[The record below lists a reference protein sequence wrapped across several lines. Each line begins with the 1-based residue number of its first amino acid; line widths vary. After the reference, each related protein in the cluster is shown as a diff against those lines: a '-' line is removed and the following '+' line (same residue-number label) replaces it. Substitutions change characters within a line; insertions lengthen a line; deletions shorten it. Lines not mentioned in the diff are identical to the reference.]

1 MSHPNDSDHPV
12 ATARAD
18 GPADRNGPPALR
30 DRVRSLRIGEKR
42 KAGGG
47 APLWLLPWGLC
58 LILAGVAA
66 AFGYR
71 AYTAPAAP
79 PADSEAPRP
88 GASETAGGSSAIAS
102 TGEVALKDV
111 GYIIPAHQIQVSP
124 LVGGR
129 LIYLDE
135 NLVEGH
141 RFKAGDLLARLEDT
155 QYHTDY
161 DNAERAFTAAE
172 KRYQITLTSRPEEV
186 EQAEADLADA
196 RATCD
201 QAAKKFRRTSVLMKT
216 NSATQEDYD
225 ADLAASISSDKRV
238 KRMEKALELLKKAQR
253 PEAQQAAKAD
263 MEAAAAVLR
272 KAKWYLDQCE
282 IHAPVSG
289 TILKKSAEKGNYV
302 NPLVFTGSASLCD
315 MADLSDLEVDLKV
328 QERDIAQVRQGQVCA
343 IMPQAYQSDEEF
355 LKVHPKGYEG
365 YVSRLMPTADRGQ
378 GAIPVRVKLTLP
390 KDEEGRFLRPDMSV
404 MVVFKKTA
412 NK

>member
-1 MSHPNDSDHPV
+1 MSHPANTDQPTV
-12 ATARAD
+12 AARVD
-18 GPADRNGPPALR
+18 GHGDRNGPPALR

-71 AYTAPAAP
+71 AYTAPAAA
-79 PADSEAPRP
+79 PADSEASR
-88 GASETAGGSSAIAS
+88 AGPPESAGSTAIAS

-129 LIYLDE
+129 LIYIDP

-141 RFKAGDLLARLEDT
+141 RFEKNHVLARLENT
-155 QYHTDY
+155 QYEADY
-161 DNAERAFTAAE
+161 KNAERAYAAAHQ
-172 KRYQITLTSRPEEV
+172 RYLITLTSRPEEV
-186 EQAEADLADA
+186 EEAEADLADA
-196 RATCD
+196 RATAYQTLTKFQRTKKLRESNTATQEEFEAD
-201 QAAKKFRRTSVLMKT
+201 QAASV
-216 NSATQEDYD
+216 SA
-225 ADLAASISSDKRV
+225 AKRV
-238 KRMEKALELLKKAQR
+238 ARLEKALELMKKAQR
-253 PEAQQAAKAD
+253 PEAQAAAKAEED
-263 MEAAAAVLR
+263 AAEQAMR

-282 IHAPVSG
+282 IHAPVDG
-289 TILKKSAEKGNYV
+289 TILKKSAELGNYV

-328 QERDIAQVRQGQVCA
+328 QERDIAQVHQGQPCS
-343 IMPQAYQSDEEF
+343 IMPQAYQNDPEF
-355 LKVHPKGYEG
+355 LKAHPKGYEG

-412 NK
+412 NN

>member
-1 MSHPNDSDHPV
+1 MSHPNDSDRPV
-12 ATARAD
+12 VTARAD
-18 GPADRNGPPALR
+18 APADRNGPPALR

-42 KAGGG
+42 KVGGS

-71 AYTAPAAP
+71 AYSAPAAAP
-79 PADSEAPRP
+79 AADSETSRP
-88 GASETAGGSSAIAS
+88 GASESPGGSSAIAS
-102 TGEVALKDV
+102 TGEVALKDM

-135 NLVEGH
+135 NLVEG
-141 RFKAGDLLARLEDT
+141 RQFKQGDVLARLEDT
-155 QYHTDY
+155 QYRSDY
-161 DNAERAFTAAE
+161 DNAERAYTAAQ
-172 KRYQITLTSRPEEV
+172 KRYQITLTSRPEEI
-186 EQAEADLADA
+186 EQAEADLAEA
-196 RATCD
+196 RATAD
-201 QAAKKFRRTSVLMKT
+201 QAQKKFRRTTTLMRT

-225 ADLAASISSDKRV
+225 ADQATAISADKRV
-238 KRMEKALELLKKAQR
+238 KRVEKALELMKKAQR
-253 PEAQQAAKAD
+253 TEAQEAAKAD
-263 MEAAAAVLR
+263 MEAAAATLR
-272 KAKWYLDQCE
+272 KAKWLLDQCE
-282 IHAPVSG
+282 IRAPVSG
-289 TILKKSAEKGNYV
+289 TILKKAAEKGNYV
-302 NPLVFTGSASLCD
+302 NPSAFSTGISASLCD

-328 QERDIAQVRQGQVCA
+328 QERDIAQVRKGQICA

-404 MVVFKKTA
+404 MVVFKK
-412 NK
+412 K